1 MAPTALQRSP
11 LHAGL
16 GGAGRLGAGAGT
28 ERLHLLRVITVD
40 RDRDARGHY
49 RGQKQIWYLH
59 RLVGRDTDVSLRAS
73 ERPEF
78 DAWRWHDYWV
88 PLDSVIEFKREVY
101 RRALTELERFMHAHP
116 QTRRERLYGFPHPM
130 MPPSYADPPPTN

>member
-1 MAPTALQRSP
+1 MLVVLLNR
-11 LHAGL
+11 
-16 GGAGRLGAGAGT
+16 AGRDCGC
-28 ERLHLLRVITVD
+28 
-40 RDRDARGHY
+40 
-49 RGQKQIWYLH
+49 
-59 RLVGRDTDVSLRAS
+59 GRALRAS

-116 QTRRERLYGFPHPM
+116 QTRRERLYGFAHPA
-130 MPPSYADPPPTN
+130 MPPSYADPPG